1 MFVDALTG
9 ETESHLE
16 AESELLTKA
25 PEGLEAV
32 TNVSQA
38 EEQEFDDGQRE
49 DPWQGLCSSLV

>member
-16 AESELLTKA
+16 AEFELLTKA
-25 PEGLEAV
+25 AADGLEAV

-38 EEQEFDDGQRE
+38 EEQGCDDGQRE
-49 DPWQGLCSSLV
+49 DP